1 MDDENVI
8 KGGIGDW
15 VEDIGTI
22 SQTTGWEL
30 GIDIDLIPVFGERNK
45 LVVGSLVDGE
55 RERVGVVD
63 VAVSSVEGKGDLAV
77 AVK

>member
-30 GIDIDLIPVFGERNK
+30 GIDIDVFGERNK
-45 LVVGSLVDGE
+45 LVVGSRVDGE

>member
-1 MDDENVI
+1 M
-8 KGGIGDW
+8 
-15 VEDIGTI
+15 EDIGTI

-30 GIDIDLIPVFGERNK
+30 GIDIDVFGERNK
-45 LVVGSLVDGE
+45 LVVGSRVDGE

>member
-1 MDDENVI
+1 M
-8 KGGIGDW
+8 
-15 VEDIGTI
+15 EDIGTI

-30 GIDIDLIPVFGERNK
+30 GIDIDVFGERNN
-45 LVVGSLVDGE
+45 LVVGSRVDGE

-63 VAVSSVEGKGDLAV
+63 EAVSSVEGKGDLAV

>member
-1 MDDENVI
+1 M
-8 KGGIGDW
+8 
-15 VEDIGTI
+15 EDIGTI

-30 GIDIDLIPVFGERNK
+30 GIDIDVFRERNK
-45 LVVGSLVDGE
+45 LVVGSRVDGE

-63 VAVSSVEGKGDLAV
+63 VAVNSVEGKGDLAV